1 MTATSGGNRRRSKM
15 EKINQAYEEGRLG
28 YALGKPNDGNGL
40 PQGEARSDWQTGWED
55 ACAEEEMEDALDN
68 C

>member
-1 MTATSGGNRRRSKM
+1 M

-40 PQGEARSDWQTGWED
+40 PAGEARSDWQTGWED